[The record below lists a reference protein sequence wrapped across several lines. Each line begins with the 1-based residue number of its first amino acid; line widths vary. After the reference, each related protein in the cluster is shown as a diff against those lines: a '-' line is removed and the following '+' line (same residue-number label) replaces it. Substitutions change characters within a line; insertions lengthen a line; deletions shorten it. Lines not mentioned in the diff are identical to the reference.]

1 MATNGYLLRKSL
13 QVIPT
18 VLGVF
23 TMVFLMVRL
32 IPGDPASYIA
42 GDNATPDQLEV
53 IRQRLGLDE
62 PFGSQ
67 YVNYLKNVVQLD
79 FGRSLVTNQPVTD
92 SLKAAL
98 PTTLF
103 IGTLGLIITFSI
115 AVPLGT
121 IGALL
126 ASKGKGTLDQALVF
140 ISMLFDQLPGFWL
153 ALVLMLIFTLHLGW
167 FGATGPMPW
176 DEPFAL
182 AKRIAIPL
190 MVLSIGGIAS
200 ILRITRTS
208 VLEIL
213 SEDYIRTA
221 RAMGTPDRSVI
232 FKHALPNA
240 LLPVVTFAGLGF
252 GRLLAGSIIIES
264 IFALPGMGSVLLH
277 SIIGRDYPIVQA
289 LVLIYALM
297 FVTMNIV
304 TDLVYTKVDPRVKL

>member
-1 MATNGYLLRKSL
+1 MASNSYFLRKSL
-13 QVIPT
+13 QIIPT

-42 GDNATPDQLEV
+42 GDNATAEQLEV
-53 IRQRLGLDE
+53 IRQRLGLNE

-67 YVNYLKNVVQLD
+67 YVDYLQNVLHFE
-79 FGRSLVTNQPVTD
+79 FGRSLVTNRPVTE
-92 SLKAAL
+92 SITAAL
-98 PTTLF
+98 PTTLL
-103 IGTLGLIITFSI
+103 IGTLSLMITFAV

-121 IGALL
+121 IGALM
-126 ASKGKGTLDQALVF
+126 ASKGKGALDQGLVF
-140 ISMLFDQLPGFWL
+140 ISMMFDQLPGFWL

-176 DEPFAL
+176 DDPFEM
-182 AKRIAIPL
+182 AKRIAVPL

-200 ILRITRTS
+200 ILRVTRTS

-221 RAMGTPDRSVI
+221 RAMGTPDRVVI
-232 FKHALPNA
+232 FRHALPNA
-240 LLPVVTFAGLGF
+240 LLPVVTIAGLGF
-252 GRLLAGSIIIES
+252 GRILAGSIIIES

-277 SIIGRDYPIVQA
+277 SIVGRDYPIVQA
-289 LVLIYALM
+289 LVLIYAMM
-297 FVTMNIV
+297 FVLMNII
-304 TDLVYTKVDPRVKL
+304 TDLIYTKVDPRVKL